1 MLLEGLDG
9 KVAIVTGGSRG
20 IGRAIVESLAAD
32 GARVAFTYASNRAAA
47 EEVADGNRVIGF
59 QGDASD
65 TQRAAEIVDEV
76 RDAFDR
82 VDILVNNAG
91 IARDKLLVR
100 MRESDWD
107 SVMDANLKSLYNYS
121 RPAVRA
127 MLKQRSGAV
136 LNVSSI
142 SGITGM
148 PGQSNYSASKAGM
161 IGFTKALAKEVAKAG
176 ITVNALA
183 LGFIET
189 DMTTSLADEYRQMVL
204 DRIPIGRYGQAAEV
218 AAIARFLLSPAA
230 AYITGQVIQVDGGLA
245 I

>member
-1 MLLEGLDG
+1 MFLEGLDG
-9 KVAIVTGGSRG
+9 KVAIVTGGTRG

-32 GARVAFTYASNRAAA
+32 GAQVAFTYASNRTTAD
-47 EEVADGNRVIGF
+47 EVADGTRVIGF

-76 RDAFDR
+76 RNTFGR

-107 SVMDANLKSLYNYS
+107 SVLDANLKSLYNYS
-121 RPAVRA
+121 RPAVKV

-148 PGQSNYSASKAGM
+148 PGQTNYSASKAGM

-189 DMTTSLADEYRQMVL
+189 DMTSSLADEYRQMVL

-218 AAIARFLLSPAA
+218 AAVARFLLSPAA

>member
-1 MLLEGLDG
+1 
-9 KVAIVTGGSRG
+9 
-20 IGRAIVESLAAD
+20 
-32 GARVAFTYASNRAAA
+32 
-47 EEVADGNRVIGF
+47 
-59 QGDASD
+59 
-65 TQRAAEIVDEV
+65 
-76 RDAFDR
+76 
-82 VDILVNNAG
+82 
-91 IARDKLLVR
+91 
-100 MRESDWD
+100 
-107 SVMDANLKSLYNYS
+107 
-121 RPAVRA
+121 
-127 MLKQRSGAV
+127 
-136 LNVSSI
+136 
-142 SGITGM
+142 
-148 PGQSNYSASKAGM
+148 M